1 MVSIFILAVEKLIKV
16 NIYKKYLFFL
26 NYLHFCILE
35 IVFCRIVEVWG
46 CFEGKCSLVFL
57 PEYEASP

>member
-16 NIYKKYLFFL
+16 NIFKKCLFFL

-35 IVFCRIVEVWG
+35 IVFYHDI
-46 CFEGKCSLVFL
+46 KI
-57 PEYEASP
+57 